1 MRVPSPSWA
10 RTRATVEGRRALTR
24 WAGEDAHGRPLEPLG
39 AIMNF
44 SYSKLKVFGGR
55 SNLALAERVARHLG
69 DSLGKITL
77 SNFPDG
83 EISVRIE
90 EDVRGR
96 DIYLLQSTC
105 PPVNENLMELLVMLD
120 SFKRASA
127 ARITAVLPYYG
138 YARQDRKDV
147 GRVPITAKLV
157 ADLLTVA
164 GAHRVLALDLHAA
177 QIQGFFDIP
186 VDHLFASPVIVEYI
200 RSLNIPLRD
209 LVVLSPDEGSI
220 KKALMYQKKLGGAI
234 AIVDKRRTSPTETKQ
249 ANLIG
254 ASLDGKV
261 AVIFDDMIST
271 AGSVVGAAHVAKH
284 NGAREVYACATH
296 AVLCG
301 PAIERL
307 RDAPIRQV
315 VVTDSIPV
323 PPNKQLP
330 NLVVL
335 SIAPLLA
342 DAIKRIH
349 LNESVSKLF
358 E

>member
-1 MRVPSPSWA
+1 M
-10 RTRATVEGRRALTR
+10 L
-24 WAGEDAHGRPLEPLG
+24 L
-39 AIMNF
+39 N
-44 SYSKLKVFGGR
+44 KLKVFSGR
-55 SNLALAERVARHLG
+55 ANLPLSDKIARHLG

-96 DIYLLQSTC
+96 DIYLVQPTC
-105 PPVNENLMELLVMLD
+105 PPVNDNLMELLIMLD
-120 SFKRASA
+120 CFKRSSA

-157 ADLLTVA
+157 ADLLTSA
-164 GAHRVLALDLHAA
+164 GADRVLALDLHAA

-186 VDHLFASPVIVEYI
+186 VDHLYASPVINDFV
-200 RSLNIPLRD
+200 RSLGIPPQD

-234 AIVDKRRTSPTETKQ
+234 AIVDKRRSSATETKQ

-254 ASLDGKV
+254 SSLEGKV
-261 AVIFDDMIST
+261 AVIFDDMVST
-271 AGSVVGAAHVAKH
+271 AGSAVGAANVARRC
-284 NGAREVYACATH
+284 GAREIYACATH

-307 RDAPIRQV
+307 RDAPIKQI
-315 VVTDSIPV
+315 VVTDSIPL
-323 PPNKQLP
+323 PPEKQLP
-330 NLVVL
+330 KITVL
-335 SIAPLLA
+335 SVAQLLA

>member
-1 MRVPSPSWA
+1 
-10 RTRATVEGRRALTR
+10 
-24 WAGEDAHGRPLEPLG
+24 
-39 AIMNF
+39 MNENNR
-44 SYSKLKVFGGR
+44 LKVFSGR
-55 SNLALAERVARHLG
+55 ANIALAEKIARCLG

-96 DIYLLQSTC
+96 DIFLVQPTC
-105 PPVNENLMELLVMLD
+105 PPVNENLMELLIMID

-147 GRVPITAKLV
+147 GRVPISAKLV
-157 ADLLTVA
+157 ADLLTTA

-177 QIQGFFDIP
+177 QIQGFFNIP
-186 VDHLFASPVIVEYI
+186 VDHLHANPVINDYI
-200 RSLNIPLRD
+200 RGLNIPPGD
-209 LVVLSPDEGSI
+209 LVILSPDEGSI
-220 KKALMYQKKLGGAI
+220 KKALLYQKKIGGAI
-234 AIVDKRRTSPTETKQ
+234 AVVDKRRSSATETRQ

-254 ASLDGKV
+254 ASLYGKT

-271 AGSVVGAAHVAKH
+271 GSSVVGAANVARC
-284 NGAREVYACATH
+284 NGVRELYACATH

-307 RDAPIRQV
+307 RDAPIKQI
-315 VVTDSIPV
+315 VVTDTIPI
-323 PPNKQLP
+323 PPQKQLP
-330 NLVVL
+330 QIKVL
-335 SIAPLLA
+335 SVAPLLA

-349 LNESVSKLF
+349 FNESVSRLF

>member
-1 MRVPSPSWA
+1 M
-10 RTRATVEGRRALTR
+10 
-24 WAGEDAHGRPLEPLG
+24 HH
-39 AIMNF
+39 NN
-44 SYSKLKVFGGR
+44 KLKVFSGR
-55 SNLALAERVARHLG
+55 ANIPLAEKIGQALG
-69 DSLGKITL
+69 DPLGKVTL

-83 EISVRIE
+83 ENWVRID

-96 DIYLLQSTC
+96 DVFIVQPTC
-105 PPVNENLMELLVMLD
+105 PPVNDNLMELLVLID

-127 ARITAVLPYYG
+127 ERITAVLPYYG

-157 ADLLTVA
+157 ANVLTKA
-164 GAHRVLALDLHAA
+164 GTDRVLALDLHAA
-177 QIQGFFDIP
+177 QVQGFFDIP
-186 VDHLFASPVIVEYI
+186 VDHLNAAPVLNEYI
-200 RSLNIPLRD
+200 RSLSIPPRD
-209 LVVLSPDEGSI
+209 FVVLSPDEGSI
-220 KKALMYQKKLGGAI
+220 KRALSHQKKLGGAI
-234 AIVDKRRTSPTETKQ
+234 AIVDKRRSSATDVKSM
-249 ANLIG
+249 NLIG
-254 ASLDGKV
+254 ASLEGKT

-271 AGSVVGAAHVAKH
+271 AGSVTQAAHVARC

-307 RDAPIRQV
+307 RDAPLKQI
-315 VVTDSIPV
+315 VVTDTIPL

-330 NLVVL
+330 NIKVL
-335 SIAPLLA
+335 TVAPLLA

-349 LNESVSKLF
+349 FNESVSRLF